1 MINGI
6 IKLFY
11 SEIVKSKMKSMPS
24 KEYDIRDEFKD
35 ISNIAMKV
43 DSFFLIAFK
52 LIIALTIIV
61 ISLSINILFGVGSTL
76 ILIVYGISKLHIANQ
91 ITDQVKDGMEN
102 IKINLES
109 SSQSVVTD
117 KIKQKINSLVCLLFI
132 GIFSNF
138 NYIIIGCFIIV
149 FMFTIKDI
157 YSNINK

>member
-24 KEYDIRDEFKD
+24 KEYDLRAEFKD
-35 ISNIAMKV
+35 ISNVAMKI
-43 DSFFLIAFK
+43 DGFFLIAFK
-52 LIIALTIIV
+52 VLIALTII
-61 ISLSINILFGVGSTL
+61 IIALRINLLFGIGSIL
-76 ILIVYGISKLHIANQ
+76 ILLAYSMHKLHIANQ

-109 SSQSVVTD
+109 SSQNVVTD
-117 KIKQKINSLVCLLFI
+117 NIKQKINALICLLFI

-138 NYIIIGCFIIV
+138 NYVIIGCFIIV

>member
-1 MINGI
+1 MI
-6 IKLFY
+6 
-11 SEIVKSKMKSMPS
+11 
-24 KEYDIRDEFKD
+24 
-35 ISNIAMKV
+35 
-43 DSFFLIAFK
+43 
-52 LIIALTIIV
+52 
-61 ISLSINILFGVGSTL
+61 L
-76 ILIVYGISKLHIANQ
+76 ILYGISKLHIANQ

-117 KIKQKINSLVCLLFI
+117 KIKQKINALVCLLFI
-132 GIFSNF
+132 GIFSKF

>member
-43 DSFFLIAFK
+43 DSFFLVAFK
-52 LIIALTIIV
+52 LIIGLTIIV
-61 ISLSINILFGVGSTL
+61 ISLSINILFGVGSVL
-76 ILIVYGISKLHIANQ
+76 ILILYGISKLHIANQ

-117 KIKQKINSLVCLLFI
+117 KIKQKINVLVCLLFI

>member
-43 DSFFLIAFK
+43 DSFFLVAFK
-52 LIIALTIIV
+52 LIIGLTIIV

-76 ILIVYGISKLHIANQ
+76 ILILYGISKLHIANQ